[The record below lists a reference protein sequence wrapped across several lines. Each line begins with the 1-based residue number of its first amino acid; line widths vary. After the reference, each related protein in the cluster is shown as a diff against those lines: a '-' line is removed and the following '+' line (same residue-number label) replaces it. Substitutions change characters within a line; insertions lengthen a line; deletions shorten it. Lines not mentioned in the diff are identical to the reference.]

1 MNLYDKSAFSSWL
14 ALSADVHQR
23 RCQLCCSR
31 RRTPGKLFVRHKT
44 LGHPD
49 DLWGQAAVGAW
60 LLSQGSDAWWEIEGL
75 TAGWIL
81 VLYEYARWHF
91 SISVPGRA
99 IECSHQWGYWG
110 GNFGI
115 EMLDF
120 YLHPKFSNGTV
131 ILYWYS
137 TVSTLILVCFTSALR
152 TQTFQG
158 PAIDRYGR
166 VGLKRGWACRD
177 TMRES
182 CRVRLTC
189 CLVCT
194 V

>member
-1 MNLYDKSAFSSWL
+1 MTNLPFPRGWHLVLMYASVDAN
-14 ALSADVHQR
+14 
-23 RCQLCCSR
+23 C
-31 RRTPGKLFVRHKT
+31 
-44 LGHPD
+44 
-49 DLWGQAAVGAW
+49 AVP
-60 LLSQGSDAWWEIEGL
+60 EEGL
-75 TAGWIL
+75 RASCLFATRHWATRMICEDKPQLARGFSPKAATLDGRSKGWLPGWIL

-120 YLHPKFSNGTV
+120 YLHPKFSSGTV